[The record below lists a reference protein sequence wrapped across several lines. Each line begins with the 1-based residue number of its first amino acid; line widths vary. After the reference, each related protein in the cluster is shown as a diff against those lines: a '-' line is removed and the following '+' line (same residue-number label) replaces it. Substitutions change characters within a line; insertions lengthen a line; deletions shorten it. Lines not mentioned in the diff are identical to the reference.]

1 MSRTMVVGGPS
12 VRWVR
17 LWVVCTA
24 AAFALAGCFPF
35 DFPPPDAPPQIQ
47 IQNNRDETVVV
58 RILGTLRGEDV
69 VEAGDYKL
77 IRTEECLGDGLVIED
92 VDGNVIA
99 ERDGEV
105 CPGTIW
111 LRSDGSVSVSDG
123 SGTDEVA
130 PPTP

>member
-1 MSRTMVVGGPS
+1 MGMSVRVRWGLRRSRGGLVVGLGL
-12 VRWVR
+12 VGAVG
-17 LWVVCTA
+17 
-24 AAFALAGCFPF
+24 GCGLLNYVEP
-35 DFPPPDAPPQIQ
+35 DPPAISID
-47 IQNNRDETVVV
+47 NSRDETVVV
-58 RILGTLRGEDV
+58 RALGTLRGEDV
-69 VEAGDYKL
+69 GEAGRYMSIWTD
-77 IRTEECLGDGLVIED
+77 ECLGDGLVIED

-105 CPGTIW
+105 CPGRIW